1 MFRTLLSMVLA
12 GLMAFGTYAAPAL
25 AAQNNS
31 DAQSIEKVRLK
42 VAKMGLGDKAKVTVR
57 MKDGRKIK
65 GFVTQAG
72 ASDFTVRD
80 RKTGDPSLIL
90 YSDVLKVEDNRGHS
104 ALSNLAL
111 GIGIGAAALLTV
123 LVIVFTTL
131 ED

>member
-1 MFRTLLSMVLA
+1 MFRTLLSLVLV
-12 GLMAFGTYAAPAL
+12 GLMALGSSAAPAF
-25 AAQNNS
+25 AAQNRD

-72 ASDFTVRD
+72 ANDFTVRD

-90 YSDVLKVEDNRGHS
+90 YSDVIKVEDNRGHS
-104 ALSNLAL
+104 AISNLAI

-123 LVIVFTTL
+123 IVIIFATL